1 MTRIGIAYDIH
12 PLISGRP
19 LILGGIHIP
28 FDKGLD
34 GDSDADVLTHAII
47 DAILGAL
54 GHGDIG
60 KVFGVGTP
68 EVMGISSIVLL
79 EKTYTRMAE
88 NGFKIIN
95 IDSTIIAET
104 PKLNPHISKMR
115 DKLSGTLHCSLDA
128 INIKSTTHKKLGFLG
143 TGEAI
148 AVHAIAQIGQ

>member
-1 MTRIGIAYDIH
+1 MTRVGIAYDIH
-12 PLISGRP
+12 PLVSGRP

-54 GHGDIG
+54 GQGDIG

-68 EVMGISSIVLL
+68 EVMGISSLILL
-79 EKTYTRMAE
+79 EKTYKRMME
-88 NGFKIIN
+88 SGFKIIN

-104 PKLNPHISKMR
+104 PKLNPHIPAMC
-115 DKLSGTLHCSLDA
+115 DKLSTPLHCSSEA
-128 INIKSTTHKKLGFLG
+128 INVKSTTHKKLGFLG

-148 AVHAIAQIGQ
+148 AVHAIVQIGQ

>member
-1 MTRIGIAYDIH
+1 MFRVGIAYDIH
-12 PLISGRP
+12 PLVPGRP

-60 KVFGVGTP
+60 RVFGVGTP

-79 EKTYTRMAE
+79 EKTYKRMIE
-88 NGFKIIN
+88 NKFKIIN
-95 IDSTIIAET
+95 MDSTIIAEA
-104 PKLNPHISKMR
+104 PKLNPFIPDMR
-115 DKLSGTLHCSLDA
+115 DKLSATLHCSPDS